1 MLCLDVVGKEFV
13 ERISEVEVE
22 SMFFFFFF
30 MWLKYIF
37 RMFSACLHVGSVA
50 VDCFDLLLE
59 VLFYVSMVSSVLCSL
74 E

>member
-1 MLCLDVVGKEFV
+1 
-13 ERISEVEVE
+13 
-22 SMFFFFFF
+22 